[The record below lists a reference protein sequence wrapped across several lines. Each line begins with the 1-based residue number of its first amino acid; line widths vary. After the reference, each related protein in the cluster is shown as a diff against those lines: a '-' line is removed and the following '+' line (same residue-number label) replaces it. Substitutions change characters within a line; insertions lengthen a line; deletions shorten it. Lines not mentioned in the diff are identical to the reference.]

1 MNQLEWATLHRREV
15 GGIEVQLR
23 HLTTSEPLHFYSS
36 YGRADLSLMLPPYS
50 KSSAVQV
57 EELGDSFYEVGNLSV
72 ALPHT
77 RLQFKACGQEIRSV
91 NCLFDADLF
100 RSVTRISETG
110 RPEHLLSSID
120 IGGRCGEI
128 IDSLLRR
135 IAQEVQAPGFASDTL
150 IEGLGLTALAELAR
164 HFHAAAG
171 DQLPP
176 RGRLSVAQM
185 RMLHDYVENR
195 PGAAPTI
202 SELAR
207 QCGIGPRHFMA
218 LFRATTGQTVRQ
230 WVDAQRIAKARRLL
244 TQTRIPLKVIAFD
257 LGFAN
262 QSVFSTAF
270 KRLAGVSPREYR
282 NREN

>member
-23 HLTTSEPLHFYSS
+23 HLTASEPLHFYSS
-36 YGRADLSLMLPPYS
+36 HGRADLSFMLPPYS
-50 KSSAVQV
+50 KTGAVQL
-57 EELGDSFYEVGNLSV
+57 EELGDAFYEVGNLSL

-77 RLQFKACGQEIRSV
+77 HLQFKACGQEIRSV

-100 RSVTRISETG
+100 QSVTHIPETG
-110 RPEHLLSSID
+110 SPEHLLSSID
-120 IGGRCGEI
+120 IGGRCGET
-128 IDSLLRR
+128 IDALLRR
-135 IAQEVQAPGFASDTL
+135 LAQEVQAPGFAADTM

-164 HFHAAAG
+164 HFNGPADG
-171 DQLPP
+171 DQAP
-176 RGRLSVAQM
+176 RGRLSMAQV

-230 WVDAQRIAKARRLL
+230 WVDAHRVAKARRLL
-244 TQTRIPLKVIAFD
+244 TETRIPLKVIAFD

-282 NREN
+282 NREG

>member
-1 MNQLEWATLHRREV
+1 MNKMEWATLQRREV

-23 HLTTSEPLHFYSS
+23 HLTSSEPLHFYSS
-36 YGRADLSLMLPPYS
+36 QGRADLSLMLPPYS
-50 KSSAVQV
+50 KSGFVQFD
-57 EELGDSFYEVGNLSV
+57 ELGAAFYEVGNLSL

-77 RLQFKACGQEIRSV
+77 HLQFKASGAEIRSV

-100 RSVTRISETG
+100 ESVTHISDADNATQL
-110 RPEHLLSSID
+110 LLSMD
-120 IGGRCGEI
+120 IGGKCGGT
-128 IDSLLRR
+128 IDTLLRR
-135 IAQEVQAPGFASDTL
+135 LAQEVTAPGFAADTM

-164 HFHAAAG
+164 HLNGHA
-171 DQLPP
+171 DDEPP
-176 RGRLSVAQM
+176 ARGRLSMAQL
-185 RMLHDYVENR
+185 RMLHDYVDNR

-230 WVDAQRIAKARRLL
+230 WVDAQRIEKARRLL
-244 TQTRIPLKVIAFD
+244 TETRIPLKVIAFD

-270 KRLAGVSPREYR
+270 KRLSGVSPREYR
-282 NREN
+282 NKES